1 MKENEKQT
9 VKAFLDLGKTVTIP
23 ILSKNKCHSFLQRIG
38 IARKA
43 LRYTLKKIKVGNRE
57 RIGLSGLNI
66 TDDLNDGTPLI
77 AKILELSAKNTQ
89 DLVYCAA
96 VALQND
102 NKEPSKKLLEA
113 LKWVDDEFLA
123 NILEM
128 SISEID
134 IQNFL
139 KSIVLIKGTKSL
151 MKTETK

>member
-1 MKENEKQT
+1 MNNKEKQA
-9 VKAFLDLGKTVTIP
+9 VKAFLDIGKEISIP
-23 ILSKNKCHSFLQRIG
+23 ILPNNKWHSFLQRIG
-38 IARKA
+38 IAKKN
-43 LRYTLKKIKVGNRE
+43 LKYTLRKIKVGNRE

-66 TDDLNDGTPLI
+66 SDDLNDGTPLI
-77 AKILELSAKNTQ
+77 VKILELSAKNTQ
-89 DLVYCAA
+89 DLIYCAA

-102 NKEPSKKLLEA
+102 KNEPSKELIEA

-134 IQNFL
+134 IENFL

-151 MKTETK
+151 MKTGI